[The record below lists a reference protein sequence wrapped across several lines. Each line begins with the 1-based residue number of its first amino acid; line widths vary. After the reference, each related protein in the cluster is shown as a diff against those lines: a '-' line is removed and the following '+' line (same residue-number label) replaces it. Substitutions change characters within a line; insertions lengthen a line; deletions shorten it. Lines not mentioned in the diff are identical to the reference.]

1 MKKNKLNNRFRKLS
15 VKVSNAVGSPWAF
28 MAAIALILGW
38 LATGSYFQWSTGHS
52 LFINS
57 FTTIIT
63 FCLIFVIQGSQNRDS
78 RAIQVKLNAI
88 IVALEGANNKM
99 AGLEEAAEEEL
110 DEAVEEIKQHIEE
123 DS

>member
-1 MKKNKLNNRFRKLS
+1 MKKRKLNDRFRKFS
-15 VKVSNAVGSPWAF
+15 VKISNAVGSPWAF
-28 MAAIALILGW
+28 ISAIALILAW
-38 LATGSYFQWSTGHS
+38 LSTGHYFKWSTGHS

-57 FTTIIT
+57 FTTIVT
-63 FCLIFVIQGSQNRDS
+63 FCLVFVIQGSQNRDS

-88 IVALEGANNKM
+88 IVALEGASNKM